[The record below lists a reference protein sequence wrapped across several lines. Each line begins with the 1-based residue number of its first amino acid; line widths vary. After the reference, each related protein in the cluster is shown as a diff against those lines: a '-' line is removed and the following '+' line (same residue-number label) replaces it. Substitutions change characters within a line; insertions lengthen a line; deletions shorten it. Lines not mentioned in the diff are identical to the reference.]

1 MYPYR
6 DLCVLRVA
14 RWNCQLSLQFNR
26 MFCFSFAFAVVAA
39 IIVSSGSSPCP
50 SSFPF
55 LYLPLRRINCFCFNY
70 CSTEDTQHKSQA
82 QFPDSLCLP
91 PCLPVSLSPCLPVCL
106 SPGLLLIVQLY
117 INTAQRNAL
126 PPSFFPFAY
135 VSLLCS
141 ALLHLDK

>member
-55 LYLPLRRINCFCFNY
+55 LHLPLRRINCFCFNY
-70 CSTEDTQHKSQA
+70 CSTEDTQHKSQT

-91 PCLPVSLSPCLPVCL
+91 VSQSVCLPVSQSAAYRSALYKYCTEKCSTSLFLPFRLCL
-106 SPGLLLIVQLY
+106 
-117 INTAQRNAL
+117 
-126 PPSFFPFAY
+126 FA
-135 VSLLCS
+135 LLCS
-141 ALLHLDK
+141 APFR